1 MIITFRG
8 NTNSWFGPW
17 NMSSSSTSSDSDSS
31 SGSSPPSPRRE
42 RDEVDPSAE
51 SGSESES
58 ADSETEGDAKRNLP
72 VLSHAER
79 RRQKRKAE
87 KDSLLTETS
96 SNKKRKTGKTGPG
109 RQNSVWVG
117 NLSFKTTVESLKA
130 FFDGV
135 GEITRVHMPTKA
147 SAGGPVKSENRG

>member
-1 MIITFRG
+1 MNILVGLRLSMIQILG
-8 NTNSWFGPW
+8 LDLK
-17 NMSSSSTSSDSDSS
+17 NMSSRSSSTSSDSSS
-31 SGSSPPSPRRE
+31 ESSPPLPS
-42 RDEVDPSAE
+42 DEVDPSAE
-51 SGSESES
+51 S
-58 ADSETEGDAKRNLP
+58 DTETEGAVKRNLP
-72 VLSHAER
+72 VLSHAEL

-96 SNKKRKTGKTGPG
+96 SNKKQKTGKTSSG

-117 NLSFKTTVESLKA
+117 NLSFKTTVESLKT

-135 GEITRVHMPTKA
+135 GEITRIHMPTKA

>member
-1 MIITFRG
+1 M
-8 NTNSWFGPW
+8 SS
-17 NMSSSSTSSDSDSS
+17 SSSSTSSDSDSS
-31 SGSSPPSPRRE
+31 PGSSPPSP

-58 ADSETEGDAKRNLP
+58 TDSETEGDAKRNLP

-87 KDSLLTETS
+87 KDSLLAETT
-96 SNKKRKTGKTGPG
+96 SNKKRKTGKTSSG